1 MNFNFEIPLWT
12 VIIFILGHIF
22 ATIWWASKINT
33 TMQALQ
39 NSIADIVIELKETRL
54 TIFTKTEAEIERDS
68 AIREH
73 DAIWERIKSLEER
86 HS

>member
-1 MNFNFEIPLWT
+1 LSFSFDIPLWT
-12 VIIFILGHIF
+12 VIIFILSHIF

-39 NSIADIVIELKETRL
+39 KSIADIVIELKETRL
-54 TIFTKTEAEIERDS
+54 TIFTKTEAGVERDS

-73 DAIWERIKSLEER
+73 DAIWERIHFLEEQTK
-86 HS
+86 